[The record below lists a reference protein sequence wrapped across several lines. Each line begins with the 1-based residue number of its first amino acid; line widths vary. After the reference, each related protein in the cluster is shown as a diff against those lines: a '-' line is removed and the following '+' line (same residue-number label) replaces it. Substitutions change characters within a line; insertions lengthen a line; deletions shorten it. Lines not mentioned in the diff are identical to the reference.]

1 MALRRTLHAMSLPP
15 ASSSLG
21 PLRIAVC
28 GVGLIG
34 GSIVRALRVTG
45 RPLHITGLDRDAA
58 LLQRLRTDGWI
69 DAIAEDGGAL
79 FDAHDL
85 VVLCQPVGVLLD
97 FIRTHARRIGA
108 GRAVCFDV
116 ASVKGPVVAALEEG
130 GAAAFRRF
138 VPSHPIA
145 GKAQHGW
152 AAAEA
157 ELFADKRCILTPDA
171 RTDANALAR
180 VRAFWS
186 MLGAQVSS
194 LPAAEHDSIYAGI
207 SHLPQLLTYA
217 YLHSLATRPEAARW
231 PAHQGS
237 GYRGFTRLGSSDPAL
252 WADIALHNRQ
262 PLIEEIDRLG
272 DALALMRHQLA
283 AGDAVAL
290 ADAFALARRFH
301 AAGAMPDPA
310 EGQRP
315 SAHPA

>member
-1 MALRRTLHAMSLPP
+1 MAMRRTLRAMSSQP

-34 GSIVRALRVTG
+34 GSIVRALRVAG

-69 DAIAEDGGAL
+69 DEIAPDGGAL
-79 FDAHDL
+79 FDTHDL

-97 FIRTHARRIGA
+97 FIRTHATRIGA
-108 GRAVCFDV
+108 GRAVGFDV

-130 GAAAFRRF
+130 GAAAVARF

-157 ELFADKRCILTPDA
+157 ELFAGKRCILTPDA
-171 RTDANALAR
+171 RTDANAVAR

-186 MLGAQVSS
+186 MLGAQVAS

-217 YLHSLATRPEAARW
+217 YLHSLATRPEAVDW
-231 PAHQGS
+231 PAHQGT
-237 GYRGFTRLGSSDPAL
+237 GYRGFTRLGSSDPVL
-252 WADIALHNRQ
+252 WADIALHNRR
-262 PLIEEIDRLG
+262 PLIEEIDRLS

-283 AGDAVAL
+283 AGDTASL

-301 AAGAMPDPA
+301 AAGAVPDPA

-315 SAHPA
+315 STHSA